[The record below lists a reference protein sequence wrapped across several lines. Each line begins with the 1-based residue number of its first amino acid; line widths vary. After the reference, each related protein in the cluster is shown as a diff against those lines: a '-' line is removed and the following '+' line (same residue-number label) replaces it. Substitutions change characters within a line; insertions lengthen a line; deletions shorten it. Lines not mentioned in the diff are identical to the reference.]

1 MRSKGFIQ
9 HIFVDYQ
16 NSHEV
21 QLERVKSKFLI
32 CNLRQNISRLW
43 MKCNGH
49 STSPISLKISGII
62 GGPRSEQFS
71 HKIRRLDP
79 EKSKLW
85 NNFRIYYLGNQPFFT
100 SYEPNWRC

>member
-1 MRSKGFIQ
+1 LRSKGFIQ

-21 QLERVKSKFLI
+21 QLERVKSKFQI

-49 STSPISLKISGII
+49 STSAIGLKISGIV
-62 GGPRSEQFS
+62 GGPRSQHFS
-71 HKIRRLDP
+71 LKIQRLDP
-79 EKSKLW
+79 GKIKIMGAL
-85 NNFRIYYLGNQPFFT
+85 
-100 SYEPNWRC
+100 